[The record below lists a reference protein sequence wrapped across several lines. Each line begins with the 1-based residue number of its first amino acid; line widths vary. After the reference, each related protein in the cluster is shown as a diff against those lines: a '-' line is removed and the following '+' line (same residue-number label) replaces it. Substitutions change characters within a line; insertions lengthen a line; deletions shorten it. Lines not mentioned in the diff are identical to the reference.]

1 MNTLYLVTGAAGYL
15 GGEVC
20 RQIVSRGEKARALV
34 LPHDKMKNYIPDEIE
49 LYEGD
54 LCDMESLK
62 NFFEV
67 PPQTETIVLHCASM
81 VALGNE
87 RRELVMDVNV
97 NVNGTLHM
105 IECCLEHPECKKLVY
120 VGSTGAIAELSRGHK
135 MAEPEYFDETK
146 VIGIYGQSKAI
157 ASQYVLDAVQKKGLN
172 ACIVMPSGILGPGD
186 NAMGMVTKGLLMQLR
201 GETPVGVAGTFNL
214 CDVRDLADGLFL
226 AAEKGKAGE
235 SYILANE
242 VVTYRMFAELAAQE
256 GNCKK
261 PLIYLPR
268 ILANLAAAILEK
280 LAEKKGTE
288 PALTRYEIYN
298 LSRNNNFDSSK
309 ARRELGYTSRPYR
322 ETIHDEIEWLRKN
335 GKV

>member
-1 MNTLYLVTGAAGYL
+1 MSILYLITGAAGYL

-34 LPHDKMKNYIPDEIE
+34 LPNDKMKKYIPSEIE
-49 LYEGD
+49 ICKGD
-54 LCDMESLK
+54 LCNMESLE
-62 NFFEV
+62 NFFVV

-87 RRELVMDVNV
+87 RRELVMNV
-97 NVNGTLHM
+97 NVKGTGNI
-105 IECCLEHPECKKLVY
+105 IECCLKHPECKKLVY
-120 VGSTGAIAELSRGHK
+120 VGSTGAIPELPRGQRIP
-135 MAEPEYFDETK
+135 EPDRFDETSI
-146 VIGIYGQSKAI
+146 VGVYGQSKAI
-157 ASQYVLDAVQKKGLN
+157 ASQCVLDAVREEGLN
-172 ACIVMPSGILGPGD
+172 ACIAMPSGILGPGD
-186 NAMGMVTKGLLMQLR
+186 YAMGMVTKGLLMQLR

-214 CDVRDLADGLFL
+214 CDVRDLANGLFL

-242 VVTYRMFAELAAQE
+242 VVTYRTFAELAAQE

-261 PLIYLPR
+261 PLFYLPR
-268 ILANLAAAILEK
+268 RLAGVAAGILEK
-280 LAEKKGTE
+280 QAKKKETT

-309 ARRELGYTSRPYR
+309 ARRELGYTSRSYR
-322 ETIHDEIEWLRKN
+322 ETIHDEIEWLHKI